1 MQEEGKGCV
10 YNFNSIQLR
19 VMRFYQLPM
28 GEGVPQDVTL
38 EQVALVVW
46 EDIHRLL
53 EK

>member
-1 MQEEGKGCV
+1 M
-10 YNFNSIQLR
+10 FTLR
-19 VMRFYQLPM
+19 VMCFYQLPM

-38 EQVALVVW
+38 EQVTLVVW